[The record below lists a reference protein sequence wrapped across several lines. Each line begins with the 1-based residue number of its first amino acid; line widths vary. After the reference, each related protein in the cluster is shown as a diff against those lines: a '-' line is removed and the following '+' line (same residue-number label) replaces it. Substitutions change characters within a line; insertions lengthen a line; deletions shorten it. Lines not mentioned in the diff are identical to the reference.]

1 MVRPGNFSEFWD
13 SLQGQL
19 RTITL
24 VSIYIYFVE
33 AVAIFYVTRF
43 WQLAPQ
49 VGECIKLWS
58 FSNYQWVSSALDSRG
73 VRERCGP
80 EFVSDFWDPLQSQ
93 PGTNHITYVYV
104 FLQAVAILFVT
115 SSGSWQPSSVNT

>member
-43 WQLAPQ
+43 W
-49 VGECIKLWS
+49 
-58 FSNYQWVSSALDSRG
+58 
-73 VRERCGP
+73 
-80 EFVSDFWDPLQSQ
+80 
-93 PGTNHITYVYV
+93 
-104 FLQAVAILFVT
+104 
-115 SSGSWQPSSVNT
+115 